1 MLIFLQSPK
10 VTIQEATDTKESA
23 MPTSSSNPDVTENLP
38 SRSPRKKKTKAAKR
52 DQEMTGNAGEVAK
65 ETESADDG
73 MWQTQLS
80 RQQKQ
85 ELLRQRRQQEQENTT
100 HDQSSSESASPPE
113 ESIEKQIANAA
124 DDVVTASNT
133 DSKITLYLA
142 MCKMSQLLPCPN

>member
-1 MLIFLQSPK
+1 M
-10 VTIQEATDTKESA
+10 TIQEATDSKESTDA
-23 MPTSSSNPDVTENLP
+23 MPTSSSSPDVTENLP

-52 DQEMTGNAGEVAK
+52 DETAGDAGKVAK

-73 MWQTQLS
+73 MWQMQLS

-100 HDQSSSESASPPE
+100 QSSSESASPPE

-124 DDVVTASNT
+124 DEVVTASNA
-133 DSKITLYLA
+133 DSKISLYSA
-142 MCKMSQLLPCPN
+142 MRKMYLTFYLVQISTNVQCYL